1 MYRRLA
7 QLEKLVENDN
17 SSSRRPRY
25 DIFFGLDDGKC
36 KANPKWHF
44 LYRKIPSGKELLC
57 EGTPL
62 WCAFMSTTALPVIQ
76 DEKNIVTR
84 PPRRRVIVL
93 HEFFE
98 LSEPPVHFS
107 SPLAL

>member
-17 SSSRRPRY
+17 SSSRRPRC

-36 KANPKWHF
+36 KANPNAF
-44 LYRKIPSGKELLC
+44 C
-57 EGTPL
+57 EGSPL

-76 DEKNIVTR
+76 DEKKSDAA
-84 PPRRRVIVL
+84 
-93 HEFFE
+93 
-98 LSEPPVHFS
+98 SETES
-107 SPLAL
+107 YRSPLVFRAERASGTFF